1 MSQLLRLDVSSA
13 QHHVT
18 AKSTGGRQNAADNRY
33 RDNFLNRRETLSF
46 DAFAACYAWALLSNQ
61 VSACFP
67 GQAPSRRRL
76 KHHS

>member
-1 MSQLLRLDVSSA
+1 MRLDVSSA
-13 QHHVT
+13 LRHVT
-18 AKSTGGRQNAADNRY
+18 AKSTGGRQNAADDQY
-33 RDNFLNRRETLSF
+33 RDNLLNRCETLSF

-76 KHHS
+76 KHRS